1 MVISYL
7 YRQCKFCA
15 HFLFFAG
22 DKTIVVAEE
31 QTCKRPVI
39 VQVSEG
45 LGNAVFCLVHIGL
58 LAHDGTMK
66 DQDFDVQSLDLLRQ
80 SSDARINMLSQI
92 LKLVGMTCLPLKVPE
107 LTPIFLLANK
117 LVSLPVLYLWLSLYI
132 YLLKCEGAVELSFSQ
147 NSLSLICVFLA

>member
-1 MVISYL
+1 MISCL

-15 HFLFFAG
+15 HVLFFTG
-22 DKTIVVAEE
+22 DETIVVAEE
-31 QTCKRPVI
+31 ETCKRPVI
-39 VQVSEG
+39 IQVSEG
-45 LGNAVFCLVHIGL
+45 LGNAVFS
-58 LAHDGTMK
+58 LAHIDLLTHDETMK

-92 LKLVGMTCLPLKVPE
+92 LKLLGMTCLPLKVPE

-147 NSLSLICVFLA
+147 DRFSLIGVFLT